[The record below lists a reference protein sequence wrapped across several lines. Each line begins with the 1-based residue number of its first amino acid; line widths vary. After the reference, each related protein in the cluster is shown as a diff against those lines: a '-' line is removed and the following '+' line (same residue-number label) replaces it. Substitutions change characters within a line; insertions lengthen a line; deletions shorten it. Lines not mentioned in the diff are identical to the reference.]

1 MICISIL
8 YGESTLLILLIME
21 LENKVRELIK
31 WYIDTYG
38 VTLHKAV
45 CDIETNLL
53 RISRK

>member
-1 MICISIL
+1 
-8 YGESTLLILLIME
+8 ME